1 MAHVDVVTE
10 RVIQRPISEVAAFAG
25 EPLNARR
32 WYAAIEIVTMLSEPP
47 LAIGSQMIFEAR
59 FLGRRLVYTYEV
71 VDLVPGT
78 RLVMR
83 TAQGPFPMET
93 IYEWEPAGTDATR
106 MRLRNR
112 GEPHGFASITAPVVI
127 AAMKR
132 ANENDLSRLAEL
144 LES

>member
-10 RVIQRPISEVAAFAG
+10 RVIQRPIGVVAAFAG
-25 EPLNARR
+25 EPLNAPR
-32 WYAAIEIVTMLSEPP
+32 WYAAIDKVTVLSEPP
-47 LAIGSQMIFEAR
+47 LVVGAQMTFEAR
-59 FLGRRLVYTYEV
+59 FLGRRLVYTYQV

-93 IYEWEPAGTDATR
+93 TYEWEPAGPDATL

-112 GEPHGFASITAPVVI
+112 GEPHGFASMTAPVMI

-132 ANENDLSRLAEL
+132 ANENDLSRLAGL

>member
-1 MAHVDVVTE
+1 MAQVDVVTE
-10 RVIQRPISEVAAFAG
+10 RVIQRPIGEVADFAG
-25 EPLNARR
+25 EPLNAPQ
-32 WYAAIEIVTMLSEPP
+32 WYAAIRNVTMLSEPP
-47 LAIGSQMIFEAR
+47 LAVGSQMTFEAR

-71 VDLVPGT
+71 VDLVSGT

-93 IYEWEPAGTDATR
+93 TYEWEPAGPSATL

-112 GEPHGFASITAPVVI
+112 GEPQGFASITAPVLI

-132 ANENDLSRLAEL
+132 ANEHDLWRLAGRLEL
-144 LES
+144 